1 MIALSWSGGK
11 DSALALWRLREA
23 GNHVVDLISTV
34 VEDFERVSIHGVRV
48 GLLREQAR
56 ALDCRLHEV
65 WIPADCS
72 IELYERRLLS
82 ALATE
87 PLAKLDILAFG
98 DLFLARVRAYR
109 EQLLQDVGCRA
120 SFPLWGADTS
130 LLAREFIGAGF
141 EATIVCVDSSMADRS
156 LAGRRFDSDLLAR
169 LPSEVDPCGENG
181 EFHTFVSDGPIFGDG
196 LACETT
202 EIVERGRWL
211 YAELQAAYAAR
222 IASD

>member
-23 GNHVVDLISTV
+23 GNQRVDLISTV

-48 GLLREQAR
+48 ELLREQAR
-56 ALDCRLHEV
+56 ALDCELHEV

-72 IELYERRLLS
+72 IELYERRFLA

-87 PLAKLDILAFG
+87 PLAKLDSVAFG
-98 DLFLARVRAYR
+98 DLFLAKVRSYR
-109 EQLLQDVGCRA
+109 ERLLQGLDCRA

-156 LAGRRFDSDLLAR
+156 LAGRRFDSGFLAG
-169 LPSEVDPCGENG
+169 LPYGVDPCGENG
-181 EFHTFVSDGPIFGDG
+181 EFHTFVDDGPLFGHG
-196 LACETT
+196 LACETI
-202 EIVERGRWL
+202 EIVERGRWF
-211 YAELQAAYAAR
+211 YAELSSQRRA
-222 IASD
+222 